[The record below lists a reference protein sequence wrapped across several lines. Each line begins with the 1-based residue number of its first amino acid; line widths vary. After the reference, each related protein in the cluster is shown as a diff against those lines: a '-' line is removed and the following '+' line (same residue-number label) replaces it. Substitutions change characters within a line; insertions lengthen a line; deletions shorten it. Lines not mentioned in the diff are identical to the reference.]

1 CHHVTG
7 ECSCPPG
14 WTGHCKHPCSSGR
27 WGRDCANSCACD
39 GGDGGCDPATGT
51 CSCQPGFTGQ
61 HCQ

>member
-14 WTGHCKHPCSSGR
+14 WTGHDCEHPCSSGR
-27 WGRDCANSCACD
+27 WGRGCASSCD
-39 GGDGGCDPATGT
+39 CDPATGT

-61 HCQ
+61 RCQ

>member
-1 CHHVTG
+1 CHPVTG

-14 WTGHCKHPCSSGR
+14 WTGHDCKRPCSSGR
-27 WGRDCANSCACD
+27 WGRGCANSCACD
-39 GGDGGCDPATGT
+39 DCDPATGT